1 MEQRTIR
8 NNTEIM
14 IGGVQ
19 PKVLLTQDV
28 NDVLHMSPELTEALG
43 ITESE
48 FNWRLVRERDG
59 LVNRSKE
66 ILWLEWNED
75 GRFKEKHD
83 DIAVG
88 RSLMMSPFNH
98 FFTWQTTVVTRI
110 LASEADSS
118 YIKFETK
125 NSIYELF
132 KI

>member
-8 NNTEIM
+8 NNTETM
-14 IGGVQ
+14 IGGAQ
-19 PKVLLTQDV
+19 PKVLLTQDI

-110 LASEADSS
+110 LASEPDSS

>member
-1 MEQRTIR
+1 
-8 NNTEIM
+8 M
-14 IGGVQ
+14 ITGAQ

-28 NDVLHMSPELTEALG
+28 NNVLHMSPELTEALG

-48 FNWRLVRERDG
+48 YNWRLVREGDG
-59 LVNRSKE
+59 LNKKSKE
-66 ILWLEWNED
+66 ILWLEWDEN
-75 GRFKEKHD
+75 GRFKEKHN

-88 RSLMMSPFNH
+88 RSLLMSPFNH

-118 YIKFETK
+118 YIKFKTK
-125 NSIYELF
+125 NSTYELF

>member
-1 MEQRTIR
+1 
-8 NNTEIM
+8 M

-28 NDVLHMSPELTEALG
+28 NDVLHMSPELTEMLG

-48 FNWRLVRERDG
+48 FNWRLVREGDG
-59 LVNRSKE
+59 LNKKSKE

-88 RSLMMSPFNH
+88 RSLIMSPFNH

-118 YIKFETK
+118 YIKFKTK
-125 NSIYELF
+125 NSTYELF

>member
-1 MEQRTIR
+1 
-8 NNTEIM
+8 M
-14 IGGVQ
+14 ITGAQ

-28 NDVLHMSPELTEALG
+28 NNVLHMSPELTEALG
-43 ITESE
+43 VTESE
-48 FNWRLVRERDG
+48 FNWRLVREGDG
-59 LVNRSKE
+59 LNKKSKG
-66 ILWLEWNED
+66 ILWMEWNED
-75 GRFKEKHD
+75 GTFKEKHD

-88 RSLMMSPFNH
+88 RSLLMSPFNH

>member
-1 MEQRTIR
+1 
-8 NNTEIM
+8 M
-14 IGGVQ
+14 IGGAQ

-28 NDVLHMSPELTEALG
+28 NNVLHMSPELTEALG

-48 FNWRLVRERDG
+48 YNWRLVREGDE
-59 LVNRSKE
+59 LNKKSKG
-66 ILWLEWNED
+66 ILWMEWNED
-75 GRFKEKHD
+75 GTFKEKHD

-88 RSLMMSPFNH
+88 RSLLMSPFNH

-118 YIKFETK
+118 YIKFKTK
-125 NSIYELF
+125 NSTYELF

>member
-14 IGGVQ
+14 IGGAQ

-75 GRFKEKHD
+75 GRFKEKHN

-88 RSLMMSPFNH
+88 RSLIMSPFNH
-98 FFTWQTTVVTRI
+98 FFTWQTTLVTEV
-110 LASEADSS
+110 LEVAEDLS
-118 YIKFETK
+118 YIKFKTK
-125 NSIYELF
+125 NSTYELF
-132 KI
+132 KL

>member
-1 MEQRTIR
+1 
-8 NNTEIM
+8 M
-14 IGGVQ
+14 IGGAQ

-48 FNWRLVRERDG
+48 YNWRLVREGDG
-59 LVNRSKE
+59 LNKKSKG
-66 ILWLEWNED
+66 ILWMEWNED
-75 GRFKEKHD
+75 GTFKEKHD

-88 RSLMMSPFNH
+88 RSLLMSPFNH

-118 YIKFETK
+118 YIKFKTK
-125 NSIYELF
+125 NSTYELF

>member
-14 IGGVQ
+14 IGGAQ

-48 FNWRLVRERDG
+48 YNWRLVREGDG
-59 LVNRSKE
+59 LNKKSKA

-75 GRFKEKHD
+75 GTFKEKHD

-88 RSLMMSPFNH
+88 RSLIMSPFNH

-118 YIKFETK
+118 YIKFKTK
-125 NSIYELF
+125 NSTYELF